1 MQAVFILATIFGGI
15 ILALTIIGSTI
26 LMAMKI
32 RKDRVSRKGPQ
43 METNEARMIQEI
55 HQGLSK
61 MEKRVESLETI
72 ILEHERKGRTS

>member
-1 MQAVFILATIFGGI
+1 MQTVFILATIFGGI

-26 LMAMKI
+26 LMVMKI
-32 RKDRVSRKGPQ
+32 RKDGVSRKGRQ

-61 MEKRVESLETI
+61 MEKRVESLETV
-72 ILEHERKGRTS
+72 ILERERKGHTS

>member
-26 LMAMKI
+26 LMVMKI
-32 RKDRVSRKGPQ
+32 RKDGVSRKGRQ

-61 MEKRVESLETI
+61 MEKRVESLETV
-72 ILEHERKGRTS
+72 ILERERKGHIS

>member
-1 MQAVFILATIFGGI
+1 MQAVFILATIFGAI
-15 ILALTIIGSTI
+15 ILALIIIGSTI

-32 RKDRVSRKGPQ
+32 RKDGVSRKGRQ

-55 HQGLSK
+55 HQELSK

-72 ILEHERKGRTS
+72 ILERERKGRTS

>member
-1 MQAVFILATIFGGI
+1 MQAVFILATILGGI

-32 RKDRVSRKGPQ
+32 RKDGVSRKGRQ

-61 MEKRVESLETI
+61 MEKRVESLETV
-72 ILEHERKGRTS
+72 ILERERKGHTS

>member
-26 LMAMKI
+26 LMAIKI
-32 RKDRVSRKGPQ
+32 RKDGVSRKGRQ

-55 HQGLSK
+55 HQNLSK
-61 MEKRVESLETI
+61 MEKRIESLETV
-72 ILEHERKGRTS
+72 ILERERKGHIS

>member
-26 LMAMKI
+26 LMVMKI
-32 RKDRVSRKGPQ
+32 RKDGVTGKGRQ

-55 HQGLSK
+55 HQNLSK
-61 MEKRVESLETI
+61 MEKRIESLETV
-72 ILEHERKGRTS
+72 ILERERKGHIS